1 MKAPSKGA
9 KFETPDHRLRI
20 LAAEA
25 WSMWSSLVKYTIKFA
40 NNPKDAILSNVS
52 FPAHQNIYNANT
64 FSVRSHAFLT
74 VSICLYLCVQ
84 GRSQEFCLGAKCDV
98 NIFIKTTST
107 HIYTHMCAFLLYIH
121 TFYLISYIYTHN
133 QKKKKK
139 SLVFSIKIIFDGDL
153 S

>member
-1 MKAPSKGA
+1 M
-9 KFETPDHRLRI
+9 R
-20 LAAEA
+20 
-25 WSMWSSLVKYTIKFA
+25 
-40 NNPKDAILSNVS
+40 
-52 FPAHQNIYNANT
+52 
-64 FSVRSHAFLT
+64 
-74 VSICLYLCVQ
+74 VQ
-84 GRSQEFCLGAKCDV
+84 GRSQKFLFGGAKCDA

-107 HIYTHMCAFLLYIH
+107 HIYMHNFLLYIH